1 MEMTKLIYFIFS
13 FILMNTMLPLI
24 IWFFVF
30 FAFIIILYNSIIKAK
45 NDVEN
50 NKSTIQ
56 TVLQNRYDLI
66 PNLVQVV
73 QQYASHE
80 KDIIEHVAMMRAQ
93 MVSSGNTKLSSEEQ
107 NSLWWAMKSIFSLAE
122 TYPDLKA
129 NTNFI
134 NLQNQWSELEDRLQ
148 AARRWYNYAVTTL
161 NNKKET
167 FPSNLIASFV
177 KTEEYQLFEGQEVAQ
192 NAPSAKDLFA
202 NK

>member
-1 MEMTKLIYFIFS
+1 MLFPLVIWICVILGFS
-13 FILMNTMLPLI
+13 I
-24 IWFFVF
+24 VV
-30 FAFIIILYNSIIKAK
+30 LYNGLIKAK

-80 KDIIEHVAMMRAQ
+80 KNIIEHVATMRAN
-93 MVSSGNTKLSSEEQ
+93 MVSAGNTKLSLEEQ
-107 NSLWWAMKSIFSLAE
+107 NSLWGAMKSIFSLSE

-161 NNKKET
+161 KNKKET
-167 FPSNLIASFV
+167 FPSNLVASLV
-177 KTEEYQLFEGQEVAQ
+177 QTEAYELFEWQEQAQ
-192 NAPSAKDLFA
+192 SAPSAKDLFA

>member
-1 MEMTKLIYFIFS
+1 MENQIFGILGQYTNLVFGIGGIIVITIIYFIY
-13 FILMNTMLPLI
+13 
-24 IWFFVF
+24 
-30 FAFIIILYNSIIKAK
+30 LYNTIIKAK

-80 KDIIEHVAMMRAQ
+80 KNIIEQVSTMRAQ
-93 MVSSGNTKLSSEEQ
+93 MVSAGNTKLSPEEQ
-107 NSLWWAMKSIFSLAE
+107 NSLWWAMKSIFSLSE

-148 AARRWYNYAVTTL
+148 AARRWYNYAVTIL

-167 FPSNLIASFV
+167 FPSSIFASLI
-177 KTEEYQLFEGQEVAQ
+177 KTEEYALFEWQEIAQ

>member
-1 MEMTKLIYFIFS
+1 
-13 FILMNTMLPLI
+13 MLPVI
-24 IWFFVF
+24 IWSFVLFVF
-30 FAFIIILYNSIIKAK
+30 IIVLYNGIIKAK

-73 QQYASHE
+73 QQYTSHE
-80 KDIIEHVAMMRAQ
+80 KSIIENVSTMRAQ
-93 MVSSGNTKLSSEEQ
+93 MVSAGNTKLSSEEQ
-107 NSLWWAMKSIFSLAE
+107 NSLWWAMKSIFALSE
-122 TYPDLKA
+122 NYPDLKA

-161 NNKKET
+161 KNKKET
-167 FPSNLIASFV
+167 FPSNLIASLV
-177 KTEEYQLFEGQEVAQ
+177 KTEEYELFEGQEIAQ